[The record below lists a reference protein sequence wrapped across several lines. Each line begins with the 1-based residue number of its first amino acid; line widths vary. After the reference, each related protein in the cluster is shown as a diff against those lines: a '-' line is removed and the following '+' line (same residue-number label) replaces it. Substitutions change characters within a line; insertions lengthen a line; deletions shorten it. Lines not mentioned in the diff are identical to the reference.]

1 MLPIYLLEDDDVQR
15 KNYIEFINNSIMIND
30 AHMELKL
37 ATATTEELFSACV
50 APEKGIFF
58 LDMEIGNN
66 NTAGLEAAER
76 IKKEVPLA
84 QIVFITT
91 HDELSLV
98 TLERRIAPLDF
109 ILKNKGID
117 SIKKSIN
124 NDIAL
129 AQNYYNNFAHHSQ
142 NLFNYRIGSRF
153 FNVLMD
159 DVIMLFTETTAPGQV
174 TLITKNQRS
183 SFSGSLSSIESVYQ
197 NLFRC
202 DRSYLV
208 NLENAVT
215 YDSRNRILT
224 FIDNSTC
231 KVSFRKGR
239 ELLEKFEDRNIKK

>member
-15 KNYIEFINNSIMIND
+15 ENYIKFINNSIMIND
-30 AHMELKL
+30 ANMQLKL
-37 ATATTEELFSACV
+37 ATAKTEGLFDSCV

-58 LDMEIGNN
+58 LDMEIGDN
-66 NTAGLEAAER
+66 NTAGLDAAER

-84 QIVFITT
+84 QIIFITT

-124 NDIAL
+124 NDIVL
-129 AQNYYNNFAHHSQ
+129 AQKYYNNFAHHSQ

-159 DVIMLFTETTAPGQV
+159 DVIILFTEKVAPGQV

-183 SFSGSLSSIESVYQ
+183 AFSGSLNSIESVYQ
-197 NLFRC
+197 DLFRC

-208 NLENAVT
+208 NLDNATT
-215 YDSRNRILT
+215 YDSKNRILT

-239 ELLEKFEDRNIKK
+239 ELLSILEEKNISK

>member
-1 MLPIYLLEDDDVQR
+1 MLPVYLLEDDDVQR
-15 KNYIEFINNSIMIND
+15 KNYSEFINNSIMIND
-30 AHMELKL
+30 ADMELKL
-37 ATATTEELFSACV
+37 ATARTEELFNTCV
-50 APEKGIFF
+50 APEKAIFF
-58 LDMEIGNN
+58 LDMEIDDN

-84 QIVFITT
+84 QIIFITT

-98 TLERRIAPLDF
+98 TLERRIAPMDY

-129 AQNYYNNFAHHSQ
+129 AQNYFEKFAHHSQ

-159 DVIMLFTETTAPGQV
+159 DVIMLFTEKAAPGQV
-174 TLITKNQRS
+174 TLVSKNQRS
-183 SFSGSLSSIESVYQ
+183 SFSGSLNSIESVYP

-208 NLENAVT
+208 NLENAQT
-215 YDSRNRILT
+215 YDGKNRILT

-239 ELLEKFEDRNIKK
+239 ELLGILEDKDN